1 MSGEESIADVLYEHF
16 TVEEILS
23 DLEELVQRLSDYASQ
38 AERLRQLVDEGKVN
52 AAICEDFLVRIGEMA
67 ELARKDAE
75 VLRFAAIKKIKNI
88 EVEFFDL
95 QRRKEALE
103 IRYAMNKI
111 SKEDYEKALNDAMKR
126 HEENKS
132 RTTILDRLSGAID
145 ERFSRIEDCIK
156 GKSSKRG
163 LVEVPKPVSN
173 LERQAQDSELAKA
186 IQEKP
191 LICTT
196 CGSANPASAIYCWN
210 CKTSLIKPVV
220 KEEFTGAKVEEETP
234 RFGGDA
240 KTHLDALKLI
250 SCPKCGSENLALAPF
265 CYNCKA
271 RLATLNNNLEK
282 SEPIIKS

>member
-1 MSGEESIADVLYEHF
+1 
-16 TVEEILS
+16 
-23 DLEELVQRLSDYASQ
+23 
-38 AERLRQLVDEGKVN
+38 
-52 AAICEDFLVRIGEMA
+52 
-67 ELARKDAE
+67 
-75 VLRFAAIKKIKNI
+75 
-88 EVEFFDL
+88 
-95 QRRKEALE
+95 
-103 IRYAMNKI
+103 MNKI

-126 HEENKS
+126 HEESKS

-145 ERFSRIEDCIK
+145 ERFSRIEACIK

-163 LVEVPKPVSN
+163 LVEEVPKPISN
-173 LERQAQDSELAKA
+173 LDRQAQDSELAKA

-191 LICTT
+191 LTCTT

-210 CKTSLIKPVV
+210 CKTSLIRPVV
-220 KEEFTGAKVEEETP
+220 KEEFTGAEAKVEEELETP
-234 RFGGDA
+234 RLNGDA

-271 RLATLNNNLEK
+271 RLATLNDNLEK